1 MSERARLSALAG
13 LIINMTDDE
22 KVTRLVVLPCP
33 PDVAEEVRILSEFN
47 AVDKTEFVVTAVDLY
62 MDYLSRQFPEL
73 AELPP
78 APLRTR
84 NKRYSGYRID
94 EDDEPV
100 LMAAED
106 EE

>member
-1 MSERARLSALAG
+1 
-13 LIINMTDDE
+13 MTDDE
-22 KVTRLVVLPCP
+22 KVTRLVVMPCP

-47 AVDKTEFVVTAVDLY
+47 AVDKTEFVLTAVELY
-62 MDYLSRQFPEL
+62 LDYLCRQFPEL
-73 AELPP
+73 AALPP

-84 NKRYSGYRID
+84 TRRRSTYAVDD
-94 EDDEPV
+94 EVEPV

>member
-1 MSERARLSALAG
+1 MSERARLSALPG
-13 LIINMTDDE
+13 LIIDMTDDE

-47 AVDKTEFVVTAVDLY
+47 AVDKTEFVVTAVELY
-62 MDYLSRQFPEL
+62 MDYLSRQFTEL

-78 APLRTR
+78 APLRIRT
-84 NKRYSGYRID
+84 KRYSGYMVD
-94 EDDEPV
+94 EEEEPV

>member
-1 MSERARLSALAG
+1 
-13 LIINMTDDE
+13 MTDDE
-22 KVTRLVVLPCP
+22 KVTRLVVMPCP

-47 AVDKTEFVVTAVDLY
+47 AVDKTEFVLTAVELY
-62 MDYLSRQFPEL
+62 MDYLCRQFSEL
-73 AELPP
+73 SELPP

-84 NKRYSGYRID
+84 TRHRSSYVID
-94 EDDEPV
+94 DEEEPV

>member
-1 MSERARLSALAG
+1 M
-13 LIINMTDDE
+13 
-22 KVTRLVVLPCP
+22 PCP
-33 PDVAEEVRILSEFN
+33 HDVAEEVRILSDFN
-47 AVDKTEFVVTAVDLY
+47 AVDKTEFVLTAVELY
-62 MDYLSRQFPEL
+62 MDYLCRQFPEL

-84 NKRYSGYRID
+84 PRRRSTYAID
-94 EDDEPV
+94 DADEPV

>member
-1 MSERARLSALAG
+1 
-13 LIINMTDDE
+13 MTDDE
-22 KVTRLVVLPCP
+22 KVTRLVVMPCP

-47 AVDKTEFVVTAVDLY
+47 AVDKTEFVLTAVELY
-62 MDYLSRQFPEL
+62 MDYLCRQFPEL
-73 AELPP
+73 SELPP

-84 NKRYSGYRID
+84 TRRRSSYEVDD
-94 EDDEPV
+94 EDEPV

>member
-1 MSERARLSALAG
+1 MA
-13 LIINMTDDE
+13 E
-22 KVTRLVVLPCP
+22 KNQSTRLLVIKFPA
-33 PDVAEEVRILSEFN
+33 DVAEELKVLSEFN
-47 AVDKTEFVVTAVDLY
+47 AIGKTEFLVTALEQL
-62 MDYLSRQFPEL
+62 MEYLEERFPVL

-84 NKRYSGYRID
+84 RRTARRD
-94 EDDEPV
+94 EPEDEEPV